1 MQKNFWTDLYL
12 KKKGVEPIIVLAPM
26 ADVTDYVFRNLILEK
41 SSQTY
46 AAKKFSFSTFFT
58 LAAGAYKSFDQD
70 FFGSMPSG
78 YLDVLWTEFV
88 SVNGLS
94 DPQGREALIKDLRFD
109 PREQPIVAQ
118 IFGEDP
124 DKYFEIAKLCEDLGF
139 AGVDINMG
147 CPDKNVLGQKAGSYL
162 INIPEVAKKIVE
174 ETKRGAQ
181 NIPISV
187 KTRIGYNKI
196 EWQEW
201 LGEILKTRPQV
212 ITIHLRTKKEMSLVP
227 AHWELAPEI
236 VSWVRE
242 NFGTPEN
249 GGPIIIFNG
258 DVKDCEDAIEK
269 WKSSGCDGVMI
280 GRGIFGNP
288 WLFNRN
294 LKKED
299 LPLSEILLTAVL
311 HAKRFEKG
319 IPFKSFSIMK
329 KHFKA
334 YVHGFP
340 GAKELRMKL
349 MEAKDAA
356 EVEKIIKKWLFWNK
370 LKNLLKLHLWDF

>member
-1 MQKNFWTDLYL
+1 MNKDFWTDLYL
-12 KKKGVEPIIVLAPM
+12 KKKNLGEPIIVLAPM
-26 ADVTDYVFRNLILEK
+26 ADVTDYVFRNLIKEK
-41 SSQTY
+41 S
-46 AAKKFSFSTFFT
+46 
-58 LAAGAYKSFDQD
+58 L
-70 FFGSMPSG
+70 FGTMYSH
-78 YLDVLWTEFV
+78 LDVFWTEFV

-94 DPQGREALIKDLRFD
+94 DYRGREALIKDLRYD
-109 PREQPIVAQ
+109 PSEQPIVAQ

-124 DKYFEIAKLCEDLGF
+124 DKYREVAKLCQELGF

-162 INIPEVAKKIVE
+162 INIPEVAIKIVE
-174 ETKRGAQ
+174 ETKKGADT
-181 NIPISV
+181 IPVTV

-201 LGEILKTRPQV
+201 LGEILKTKPQV

-236 VSWVRE
+236 TKWIRE
-242 NFGTPEN
+242 NFGTVEN

-258 DVKDCEDAIEK
+258 DVKDCDDAILK
-269 WKSSGCDGVMI
+269 WRESGCDGVMI

-288 WLFNRN
+288 WLFN
-294 LKKED
+294 KKIKKAD
-299 LPLSEILLTAVL
+299 LPLSEILLTAVE
-311 HAKRFEKG
+311 HAKRFEKE

-334 YVHGFP
+334 YVNGFP

-349 MEAKDAA
+349 MEAKDAR
-356 EVEKIIKKWLFWNK
+356 EVEKIIKKWLFWNRVK
-370 LKNLLKLHLWDF
+370 KMLYWK